1 MAYDFIEHAKRIEH
15 KLRQQGFSNLANR
28 IEDARL
34 GSSTSGELL
43 MRLRYEAK
51 EINAGERLPIDI
63 RDDLEE
69 LISAIDDT
77 GI

>member
-1 MAYDFIEHAKRIEH
+1 
-15 KLRQQGFSNLANR
+15 
-28 IEDARL
+28 
-34 GSSTSGELL
+34 